1 MTALIVW
8 FKRYAI
14 TRSLTRSTVLRQ
26 SLSLSEACTG
36 RHVAMKIVPVDT
48 VTKKETFFEKN
59 ARLGREMSPH
69 LTIYQ
74 PQLTSLLSV
83 THRGTG
89 MVLTAGV
96 WALGLAALI
105 SPQDIG
111 NYASVIEGLHLGGG
125 TLTVLKFMFAFPLAF
140 HTANGVRH
148 LLWDTGRFL
157 KIKEVYSTGYV
168 MVGMSFVLAAMLA
181 VM

>member
-1 MTALIVW
+1 MYNL
-8 FKRYAI
+8 
-14 TRSLTRSTVLRQ
+14 TRSLIRSTVLRQ
-26 SLSLSEACTG
+26 SLPLSRTCSD
-36 RHVAMKIVPVDT
+36 RYVAMKIVPVDS

-111 NYASVIEGLHLGGG
+111 NYASVIEGLHLGSGS
-125 TLTVLKFMFAFPLAF
+125 LMFLKFMFAFPLSF

-157 KIKEVYSTGYV
+157 KIKEVYSTGYA